1 MEIAKPTKKLV
12 IRNFKLRNAD
22 NGLNFEHSWT
32 NLEESV
38 RKIQQEQKTS
48 ARLEELYSTVENLCQ
63 SNYSA
68 EMYNRLQVLIKH
80 FAETENARLVAETQN
95 VTFPNFLESL
105 DRLWERFCRQ
115 MTMVRSIFL
124 FLDKTYR
131 HQNTAIASLWDSG
144 LEAFR
149 CVVVD
154 NTQIKNRTVQG
165 LLTLIETERAGVQV
179 NRQLLKSL
187 LRMFMNLQIYD
198 NLFESE
204 FLKSTQKTYEAE
216 SRVKSQELEIGEYLR
231 HISRRIKEE
240 EERIDL
246 YLEFST
252 AKKLLSMTDECFI
265 GTYVDTIIAKGTVL
279 LDEKRMDELSLM
291 YNLLSR
297 VKNGLPSFKNAFSA
311 YIKKIGRVMVMDIER
326 DKTLVQ
332 DLMDMKAGL
341 DTIIQKCFKANDK
354 LIQAEK
360 DAFDYFI
367 NTRPNRPAELIAK
380 FMDSKLRTGNKEC
393 SDEELDCVMDKVI
406 VLFRFVHG
414 RDVFEAFYKKDL
426 AKRLLLGRSASVDAE
441 KAMLA
446 KLKNECGAG
455 FTQKLEGMFK
465 DMEISK
471 EFCATFKQYLDGTN
485 QELSIN
491 RLEFNAMDVNIP
503 PQLNQFQQI
512 CEKFYTS
519 KHNGRKLQWQYNLA
533 SAILK
538 ATFKSNVSKE
548 FDVSLFQ
555 AMILFLFN
563 KHTEW
568 GYEDILRETKID
580 DDELKRTLQSL
591 ACGKFRVLHKVP
603 KGKDVNSG
611 DKFIFNLDFNDRL
624 HRIRISQVQM
634 RETEAEHQQTEE
646 QIFQD
651 RQYQI
656 DAAVVRI
663 MKMRK
668 TITHNM
674 LMSELFNQLR
684 FPTKPADLKKRIE
697 SLIEREYMNRDK
709 EDAQLYHYVA

>member
-1 MEIAKPTKKLV
+1 MSQVCSFLNKFEVRINIFANLLVFTDALPPSVEPFTMEIAKPTKKLV

-38 RKIQQEQKTS
+38 RKIQHEQKTS

-115 MTMVRSIFL
+115 M
-124 FLDKTYR
+124 
-131 HQNTAIASLWDSG
+131 
-144 LEAFR
+144 
-149 CVVVD
+149 
-154 NTQIKNRTVQG
+154 
-165 LLTLIETERAGVQV
+165 V

-204 FLKSTQKTYEAE
+204 FLKSTQKTYELE

-252 AKKLLSMTDECFI
+252 AKKLLSLTDECFI

-332 DLMDMKAGL
+332 DLMDMKA
-341 DTIIQKCFKANDK
+341 
-354 LIQAEK
+354 
-360 DAFDYFI
+360 
-367 NTRPNRPAELIAK
+367 AK

-426 AKRLLLGRSASVDAE
+426 AKRLLLGRSASGKSFYNFLFICCFIVDAE

-471 EFCATFKQYLDGTN
+471 EFCATFKQVY
-485 QELSIN
+485 
-491 RLEFNAMDVNIP
+491 
-503 PQLNQFQQI
+503 
-512 CEKFYTS
+512 
-519 KHNGRKLQWQYNLA
+519 
-533 SAILK
+533 
-538 ATFKSNVSKE
+538 
-548 FDVSLFQ
+548 
-555 AMILFLFN
+555 
-563 KHTEW
+563 
-568 GYEDILRETKID
+568 
-580 DDELKRTLQSL
+580 
-591 ACGKFRVLHKVP
+591 
-603 KGKDVNSG
+603 
-611 DKFIFNLDFNDRL
+611 
-624 HRIRISQVQM
+624 
-634 RETEAEHQQTEE
+634 
-646 QIFQD
+646 
-651 RQYQI
+651 
-656 DAAVVRI
+656 
-663 MKMRK
+663 
-668 TITHNM
+668 
-674 LMSELFNQLR
+674 
-684 FPTKPADLKKRIE
+684 
-697 SLIEREYMNRDK
+697 
-709 EDAQLYHYVA
+709 